1 MLTAECFFMAHSI
14 NRYLRLMPMGARQRP
29 ADRRWSPAA
38 DVYQTR
44 EGWLVKVD
52 LAGVSPEE
60 VEISIAGRLLVIN
73 GCRRDA
79 VIAET
84 ISYHQLEI
92 TYSRF
97 EKTLRFPCAI
107 DGARIKRDYKDG
119 FLLIFLHSS
128 AEDCDESNQPPA
140 VSRQPEE

>member
-1 MLTAECFFMAHSI
+1 MARSI
-14 NRYLRLMPMGARQRP
+14 ERYMRLMPVGGRQQRP
-29 ADRRWSPAA
+29 SERRWSPAA
-38 DVYQTR
+38 DVYQIE

-60 VEISIAGRLLVIN
+60 VEVTIAGRVLLIE
-73 GCRRDA
+73 GSRRDA
-79 VIAET
+79 FCEKT

-107 DGARIKRDYKDG
+107 DGARVERDYRDG
-119 FLLIFLHSS
+119 FLLIFLHSNERDCEESGSRPS
-128 AEDCDESNQPPA
+128 ALGTQ
-140 VSRQPEE
+140 QEE

>member
-1 MLTAECFFMAHSI
+1 MLSSECFFMARSI
-14 NRYLRLMPMGARQRP
+14 DRYLRLMPMGARQRP

-60 VEISIAGRLLVIN
+60 VEISIAGRLLVIE
-73 GCRRDA
+73 GCRHDA
-79 VIAET
+79 AFAET
-84 ISYHQLEI
+84 VSYHQLEI

-97 EKTLRFPCAI
+97 EKTLRFPCQI
-107 DGARIKRDYKDG
+107 DGARIRRDYRDG
-119 FLLIFLHSS
+119 FLLIFLHSNE
-128 AEDCDESNQPPA
+128 EDCDESTQQSA
-140 VSRQPEE
+140 VSTQPEE